1 MNNLLT
7 KSSFLLSLTAAS
19 LSLHHIVRAETLQ
32 ATRCSNSPARMMTN
46 GDQNFPAGADLC
58 SYDFVLPVQG
68 RRPKIFCRSTRRMLF
83 GKTGRVGEL
92 CADKPQSTYICEENA
107 DEDEDCFEVTRGDEA
122 NLKLIKPF
130 GPTIIQ
136 QRPNFSWK
144 PTVGATR
151 YVIRINSFQ
160 LELEQTTSKTYL
172 EYPST
177 WPSLEYGS
185 VYDIDIFAYQGRNII
200 STDRATV
207 NLIFEKDVVA
217 IQENA
222 ADFKQL
228 PVPLRD
234 VAVDL
239 DALYISHGLYHESIQ
254 MLEELR
260 KKGQSNLK
268 LNQLLAKRYTQAGH
282 SDLAEQVLGRVQLP
296 TKIKLPQ

>member
-1 MNNLLT
+1 MNHLLI
-7 KSSFLLSLTAAS
+7 KSSFLLSITAVS
-19 LSLHHIVRAETLQ
+19 LSLPNEVRSETLQ
-32 ATRCSNSPARMMTN
+32 ATRCPNSSARMMTD

-58 SYDFVLPVQG
+58 PYDSVRPFQG
-68 RRPKIFCRSTRRMLF
+68 KRPKIYCRSTQTMLF

-92 CADKPQSTYICEENA
+92 CADKPQSAYICEENA

-122 NLKLIKPF
+122 KLKLIKPF

-136 QRPNFSWK
+136 QRPDFSWK

-151 YVIRINSFQ
+151 YVIRISSFQ

-172 EYPST
+172 KYPPT
-177 WPSLEYGS
+177 WPSLEYGG
-185 VYDIDIFAYQGRNII
+185 VYDVDISAYQGSKII

-207 NLIFEKDVVA
+207 NLVFEKDIA
-217 IQENA
+217 MIQENA
-222 ADFKQL
+222 TDFKQL
-228 PVPLRD
+228 PRPLRD
-234 VAVDL
+234 VAEDL
-239 DALYISHGLYHESIQ
+239 DALYISHGLFHESIQ
-254 MLEELR
+254 MLESLR

-282 SDLAEQVLGRVQLP
+282 PDLAEQVLGRVQLP